1 MSPAGKVGRVIF
13 NVLGV
18 VELVVDVYG
27 WVKRL
32 VTKREQ
38 PFPLKPKPKASPAP
52 RR

>member
-1 MSPAGKVGRVIF
+1 MKPSKGGRAIF
-13 NVLGV
+13 NVRGL

-27 WVKRL
+27 WVKRA
-32 VTKREQ
+32 VTKRER